1 MKRKFVTNLALLL
14 FLNLLI
20 KPLYAF
26 GIDVSVQN
34 TVGAS
39 EYGKYFMLL
48 NFSLIL
54 QILLDLG
61 LENFNRREI
70 ARHSN
75 LLEKYLSNI
84 ITLKL
89 ILGIIYFAICSA
101 IGYFILKFGAK
112 EFKLLSVLLFNQFL
126 ASFILYFR
134 ANLGGMHMFRLDSI
148 LSVLDRFLVIIFT
161 GILLWGNITK
171 TAFRIE
177 WFVYAQTIAYSMSA
191 IVSFL
196 IVYVKARYIRP
207 RFDFKYY
214 IAVLKQCLPYAL
226 LILLMAT
233 YLRIDTVLLGKLLVN
248 GNEQAGIYA
257 HSYRIVEIFS
267 NYGYLFA
274 ILLLPIFSRM
284 IKNKEPVA
292 QLVQLSYTMIITP
305 AIIVSI
311 SCAFFRK
318 GIIDLLYDE
327 HVITSASVFGKL
339 IFSFLG
345 MCTTYIFGTLL
356 TANGNLKILNIIAGI
371 GVIISIVLNL
381 VLIPKHGV
389 HGAAIANIST
399 QAYMAV
405 AQIALST
412 RLFRFRINY
421 RLIGRLIIF
430 IPMIIGTGFLIK
442 SINIKWPSED
452 LQWIPGFILLVCAG
466 FILGFAIRLINLK
479 TLYQIIRY
487 DDTIKN

>member
-70 ARHSN
+70 ARHSS
-75 LLEKYLSNI
+75 LLEKYISNI

-89 ILGIIYFAICSA
+89 TLGIIYFAVCSA
-101 IGYFILKFGAK
+101 IGYFILNFGFA
-112 EFKLLSVLLFNQFL
+112 EFKLLLVLLFNQFL
-126 ASFILYFR
+126 ACFILYFR
-134 ANLGGMHMFRLDSI
+134 ANLGGLHLFKTDSI
-148 LSVLDRFLVIIFT
+148 ISVLDRFLVIIIT
-161 GILLWGNITK
+161 GILLWGNIAK
-171 TAFRIE
+171 QPFRIE
-177 WFVYAQTIAYSMSA
+177 WFVYAQTAAYSISA
-191 IVSFL
+191 VISFT
-196 IVYVKARYIRP
+196 IIFAKAKYIRP
-207 RFDFKYY
+207 RFDVKYY
-214 IAVLKQCLPYAL
+214 IAVLKQCLPFAL

-233 YLRIDTVLLGKLLVN
+233 YMRIDTILLGKLLPD
-248 GNEQAGIYA
+248 GSEQAGIYA
-257 HSYRIVEIFS
+257 HSYRIVEILS
-267 NYGYLFA
+267 NYGYLFS

-284 IKNKEPVA
+284 IKQREPVE
-292 QLVQLSYTMIITP
+292 QLVQLSYLLIITP
-305 AIIVSI
+305 AIVVSI
-311 SCAFFRK
+311 SCAFFRYE
-318 GIIDLLYDE
+318 IIDLLYDE
-327 HVITSASVFGKL
+327 HIKTSASVFGIL

-356 TANGNLKILNIIAGI
+356 TANGNLKILNMIAGG
-371 GVIISIVLNL
+371 GVAINIILNL
-381 VLIPKHGV
+381 ILIPKYGV
-389 HGAAIANIST
+389 QGAAISNIST
-399 QAYMAV
+399 QIYMTI
-405 AQIALST
+405 AQITLST

-421 RLIGRLIIF
+421 KIIGILIIF
-430 IPMIIGTGFLIK
+430 IPLLILSGYLIK
-442 SINIKWPSED
+442 SLKIN
-452 LQWIPGFILLVCAG
+452 WIVSFILIMSAGIIFGFIVRLL
-466 FILGFAIRLINLK
+466 NLK

-487 DDTIKN
+487 DDNIKN

>member
-1 MKRKFVTNLALLL
+1 LKRKFVTNLALLL
-14 FLNLLI
+14 SLNLLI

-70 ARHSN
+70 ARHSS

-89 ILGIIYFAICSA
+89 TLGVVYFAVCSA

-112 EFKLLSVLLFNQFL
+112 EFRLLSVLLFNQFL

-134 ANLGGMHMFRLDSI
+134 ANLGGLHMFRTDSI
-148 LSVLDRFLVIIFT
+148 ISVLDRFLVIIIT
-161 GILLWGNITK
+161 GILLWGNITRR
-171 TAFRIE
+171 AFRIE
-177 WFVYAQTIAYSMSA
+177 WFVYAQTVAYLLSA
-191 IVSFL
+191 IVSFV
-196 IVYVKARYIRP
+196 IVYGKAKYIRP

-214 IAVLKQCLPYAL
+214 IAVLKQCLPFAL

-233 YLRIDTVLLGKLLVN
+233 YLRIDAVLLGKLLPD
-248 GNEQAGIYA
+248 GSRQAGIYA

-284 IKNKEPVA
+284 IKNKEPVD
-292 QLVQLSYTMIITP
+292 QLVQLSYLLIITP
-305 AIIVSI
+305 AIIISI
-311 SCAFFRK
+311 SCAFFK
-318 GIIDLLYDE
+318 NEIINLLYNE
-327 HVITSASVFGKL
+327 EKEILETSAGVFGKL

-345 MCTTYIFGTLL
+345 MCTTYIFGTLI
-356 TANGNLKILNIIAGI
+356 TANGNLKVLNIIACI
-371 GVIISIVLNL
+371 GVIISIVLNFI
-381 VLIPKHGV
+381 LIPKYGV
-389 HGAAIANIST
+389 HGAAVANIST
-399 QAYMAV
+399 QAYMAI
-405 AQIALST
+405 AQVGLST
-412 RLFRFRINY
+412 RLFGFRINY
-421 RLIGRLIIF
+421 RLIGILIIF
-430 IPMIIGTGFLIK
+430 IPLLIASGYIIK
-442 SINIKWPSED
+442 SLNIN
-452 LQWIPGFILLVCAG
+452 WIAGFVLIISVGILLG
-466 FILGFAIRLINLK
+466 FVTRLINLK

-487 DDTIKN
+487 DDSIKN

>member
-1 MKRKFVTNLALLL
+1 LKRKFITNLALLL

-34 TVGAS
+34 TVGAT

-75 LLEKYLSNI
+75 LLGNYISNI

-89 ILGIIYFAICSA
+89 TLGIIYFAVCSA
-101 IGYFILKFGAK
+101 IGYFALNFKFA
-112 EFKLLSVLLFNQFL
+112 EFKLLLVLLFNQFL
-126 ASFILYFR
+126 ASFILYVR
-134 ANLGGMHMFRLDSI
+134 ANLGGLHLFKADSI
-148 LSVLDRFLVIIFT
+148 ISVLDRFLVIIIA

-171 TAFRIE
+171 QPFRIE
-177 WFVYAQTIAYSMSA
+177 WFVYAQTVAYTISA
-191 IVSFL
+191 IISFA
-196 IVYVKARYIRP
+196 IIFTKAKYIRP
-207 RFDFKYY
+207 SFDIKYY
-214 IAVLKQCLPYAL
+214 IAVLRQCLPYAL

-233 YLRIDTVLLGKLLVN
+233 YLRLDIVLLGKLLPD
-248 GNEQAGIYA
+248 GSEQAGIYA
-257 HSYRIVEIFS
+257 HSYRIVEILS

-284 IKNKEPVA
+284 IKQNEPVE
-292 QLVQLSYTMIITP
+292 QLVQLSYLLIITP

-311 SCAFFRK
+311 SCSFFRK
-318 GIIDLLYDE
+318 EIIALLYDE
-327 HVITSASVFGKL
+327 HINTSASVFGKI

-356 TANGNLKILNIIAGI
+356 TANGNLKILNIIAGG
-371 GVIISIVLNL
+371 GVAINIVLNL
-381 VLIPKHGV
+381 ILIPKYGV
-389 HGAAIANIST
+389 QGAAVTNVST
-399 QAYMAV
+399 QVYMTI

-412 RLFRFRINY
+412 RIFRFKVNY
-421 RLIGRLIIF
+421 KLIGILLIF
-430 IPMIIGTGFLIK
+430 IPLLILSGYFVKSLEINWIAAFVLIISVGIVL
-442 SINIKWPSED
+442 
-452 LQWIPGFILLVCAG
+452 GFIT
-466 FILGFAIRLINLK
+466 RLINLK

-487 DDTIKN
+487 DNNIKP

>member
-1 MKRKFVTNLALLL
+1 MRRKFVTNLALLL

-34 TVGAS
+34 TVGAT

-48 NFSLIL
+48 NFSIIL

-89 ILGIIYFAICSA
+89 TLGIVYFAVCSA
-101 IGYFILKFGAK
+101 IGYFALNFRFA
-112 EFKLLSVLLFNQFL
+112 EFKLLLVLLFNQFL
-126 ASFILYFR
+126 ACFILYFR
-134 ANLGGMHMFRLDSI
+134 ANLGGLHLFKADSI
-148 LSVLDRFLVIIFT
+148 ISVLDRFLVIMIT

-171 TAFRIE
+171 QAFRIE
-177 WFVYAQTIAYSMSA
+177 WFVYAQTVAYAISA
-191 IVSFL
+191 VISFT
-196 IVYVKARYIRP
+196 IIFFRAEYIRP
-207 RFDFKYY
+207 RFDVKYY
-214 IAVLKQCLPYAL
+214 IAVLKQCLPYAI

-233 YLRIDTVLLGKLLVN
+233 YLRIDIVLLGKLLPD
-248 GNEQAGIYA
+248 GPEQAGIYA
-257 HSYRIVEIFS
+257 HSYRIVEILS

-284 IKNKEPVA
+284 IKQNESVE
-292 QLVQLSYTMIITP
+292 QLVQLSYLLIITP
-305 AIIVSI
+305 AIVISI
-311 SCAFFRK
+311 TCAFFRNE
-318 GIIDLLYDE
+318 IIGLLYDE
-327 HVITSASVFGKL
+327 HIKISASVFGKI

-356 TANGNLKILNIIAGI
+356 TANGNLRILNIIAGG
-371 GVIISIVLNL
+371 GVAINIILNL
-381 VLIPKHGV
+381 VLIPRYGV
-389 HGAAIANIST
+389 QGAAITNVST
-399 QAYMAV
+399 QVYMTI
-405 AQIALST
+405 AQIILST

-421 RLIGRLIIF
+421 KLIGVLTVF
-430 IPMIIGTGFLIK
+430 IPLLILTAYLFR
-442 SINIKWPSED
+442 SLEIN
-452 LQWIPGFILLVCAG
+452 WIVAFVMVVSAG
-466 FILGFAIRLINLK
+466 IILGFVTRLLNLK

-487 DDTIKN
+487 DNKIKA

>member
-1 MKRKFVTNLALLL
+1 LKRKFVTNLALLL

-54 QILLDLG
+54 QIFLDLG

-75 LLEKYLSNI
+75 LLEKYISNI

-89 ILGIIYFAICSA
+89 TLGIVYFAICSA
-101 IGYFILKFGAK
+101 IGFFILKFGIK
-112 EFKLLSVLLFNQFL
+112 EFRLLIVLLFNQFL

-134 ANLGGMHMFRLDSI
+134 ANLGGLHMFRTDSI
-148 LSVLDRFLVIIFT
+148 ISVLDRFLVIIIT
-161 GILLWGNITK
+161 GILLWGNITRQP
-171 TAFRIE
+171 FRIE
-177 WFVYAQTIAYSMSA
+177 WFVYAQTGAYSLSA

-196 IVYVKARYIRP
+196 IVYAKAKYIRL

-214 IAVLKQCLPYAL
+214 IAVLKQCLPFAL

-233 YLRIDTVLLGKLLVN
+233 YLRIDTVLLGKLLPD
-248 GNEQAGIYA
+248 GTEQAGIYA

-292 QLVQLSYTMIITP
+292 QLVQLSYLLIITP
-305 AIIVSI
+305 AIIISI
-311 SCAFFRK
+311 SCVFFRNE
-318 GIIDLLYDE
+318 IIDLLYDE
-327 HVITSASVFGKL
+327 HIITSAGVFGKL

-356 TANGNLKILNIIAGI
+356 TANGNLKVLNIIAGA
-371 GVIISIVLNL
+371 GVIISVVLNL
-381 VLIPKHGV
+381 ILIPKYGV
-389 HGAAIANIST
+389 HGAAIANLST
-399 QAYMAV
+399 QAYMTV
-405 AQIALST
+405 AQIGLSA
-412 RLFRFRINY
+412 RLFGFRINY
-421 RLIGRLIIF
+421 RIIGILGIF
-430 IPMIIGTGFLIK
+430 IPLLIASGYLIK
-442 SINIKWPSED
+442 SLNIKW
-452 LQWIPGFILLVCAG
+452 IAG
-466 FILGFAIRLINLK
+466 FVLIISVGGILGFVTRLINLK

-487 DDTIKN
+487 DDKY